1 MPGKIDRI
9 ALIALALALVGC
21 SGGPAASAPTPSPQP
36 TAPPVAAPAPSPTV
50 AAPPAPSPTAAVA
63 PTAAPTAAAT
73 AAATTAPTAI
83 PATALP
89 TAAAQ
94 ATAPQPGPSIGGE
107 ILFLRDGALVALD
120 VAGGGERALADGV
133 SSFAATPDGRLLAAV
148 RGEGAAA
155 EIWLMG
161 RDGSGLR
168 QLTANDRA
176 ESNLG
181 WSPDGL
187 TLAYSAART
196 PAPRAPSWQS
206 WGEWCADAEARLVEA
221 AGGPER
227 TLGTGCEP
235 AFSPDGRRVAFTT
248 APTAPGEGAD
258 FPGAANTISIVN
270 RQGANG
276 WSVAQSAGAGDGQGY
291 LVYGPSWAPDGGRVA
306 YQRFVGYQALVDINL
321 TEASS
326 SFERRGE
333 PLGLGAGW
341 LLAPTYAPDGAQVAV
356 VEHNFSDARGFSGY
370 DIWQVTVL
378 RLGEEQEL
386 AMPSETIMLQAATA
400 DSLDR
405 VTAAAWSPDG
415 AALAV
420 ALPAGWEPGLGGQ
433 QPVFADE
440 DAGELWRWRPG
451 APPEQKLADGVDFA
465 SPLLWL
471 PPPPALVASEAGIS
485 LAVPAD
491 WGLREGPPDYRAAD
505 GPAGR
510 AIAARLVAGAP
521 PGGPAGLFPE
531 LLAAGASLA
540 EPFALPDGSTL
551 RGVSGAAP
559 DGRPLAGLM
568 RLSADGAA
576 AAVYLADPDRWPLE
590 HARAMALLAASGR

>member
-1 MPGKIDRI
+1 MPGKTTPI
-9 ALIALALALVGC
+9 ALIALALALTGC
-21 SGGPAASAPTPSPQP
+21 GGPAASVPPPSPAPTSAQLAAAPSATAAP
-36 TAPPVAAPAPSPTV
+36 TAAPA
-50 AAPPAPSPTAAVA
+50 ASPTASLAPTSA
-63 PTAAPTAAAT
+63 PTAAPTT
-73 AAATTAPTAI
+73 AAPTTAPTAA
-83 PATALP
+83 PQALP

-94 ATAPQPGPSIGGE
+94 ATAPQPGPGLGGE
-107 ILFLRDGALVALD
+107 ILFLRGGALVALD
-120 VAGGGERALADGV
+120 IATGGERALADEV
-133 SSFAATPDGRLLAAV
+133 SSFAATADGRLLAVV
-148 RGEGAAA
+148 RGAGAAA

-176 ESNLG
+176 EGSLG

-187 TLAYSAART
+187 TLAYTAAAA

-206 WGEWCADAEARLVEA
+206 WGEWCAGAEARLIEA

-227 TLGTGCEP
+227 SLGAGCEP
-235 AFSPDGRRVAFTT
+235 AFSPDGRRVAFST
-248 APTAPGEGAD
+248 APTAAGEGAD

-276 WSVAQSAGAGDGQGY
+276 WSVAQSAGVGDGQGY
-291 LVYGPSWAPDGGRVA
+291 LVYGPAWAPDGGRLA

-341 LLAPTYAPDGAQVAV
+341 LLAPAYAPAGDLVAV

-370 DIWQVTVL
+370 DIWQLSVL
-378 RLGEEQEL
+378 RLGEQQEL
-386 AMPSETIMLQAATA
+386 AMPSETIMLQAVTA

-405 VTAAAWSPDG
+405 ATAAAWSPDG

-420 ALPAGWEPGLGGQ
+420 VLPAGWEPGLGGQ

-440 DAGELWRWRPG
+440 GAGELWRWRPG

-465 SPLLWL
+465 SSLLWL

-485 LAVPAD
+485 LAVPAG
-491 WGLREGPPDYRAAD
+491 WALREGPPDYRAAD

-510 AIAARLVAGAP
+510 AIAARLLAGGP
-521 PGGPAGLFPE
+521 PGGPASLFPE